1 MTAKEKVLAMLNG
14 VRDEFAK
21 VLEVECDFPPHQ
33 YIGFEVVSKNDFLNE
48 GTSTRGSNCT
58 SVDALIRAEH
68 KDGSI
73 WLIPIE
79 WKYTEP

>member
-1 MTAKEKVLAMLNG
+1 MSDKEAVLAMLNG
-14 VRDEFAK
+14 VRDEFAD
-21 VLEVECDFPPHQ
+21 VLDVKCDAQPQ
-33 YIGFEVVSKNDFLNE
+33 YIGFEVVTEKDFLNE

-79 WKYTEP
+79 W